1 MQMKKNILALLCS
14 LPLAAA
20 TAQNGWNTLSTGTSL
35 SLLAVQALAADT
47 VFIVG
52 DDGLL
57 LKSFNGGGTFTSFQ
71 DTSQMIYTALHFRT
85 ADTGLVASGTGVIRR
100 TTNGGQT
107 FLNSGNCTCLITS
120 ICFSGSQVG
129 LYSGLNGLYR
139 STDGGASFGS
149 TPLLI
154 TAIPVGLVSPAPG
167 IFIGHKSSVIR
178 KSTDYG
184 LTFSRDTIHTAS
196 NYPIVSTTFFNTQ
209 QAYAMTADGY
219 QYYSGDQGSTWT
231 QVNNA
236 PLTNIQTMKF
246 LDSLTGYLIEGPLRN
261 HIYKT
266 VNGGQTWSLDYTST
280 SAMESISTKGN
291 VVYICGQLGLA
302 LKNDSYTG
310 ISENA
315 ENQSATLYPNPVSS
329 NTDEITLQLPH
340 NTGGTYTITDLT
352 GRVVQ
357 AGMLAGRSTHISTA
371 TLVSGMYLVHT
382 GTTQNAALKLIRQ

>member
-1 MQMKKNILALLCS
+1 MKKNILALVCS
-14 LPLAAA
+14 LSLAAA
-20 TAQNGWNTLSTGTSL
+20 TAQNGWNVLTTNTTLSL
-35 SLLAVQALAADT
+35 NRVQALAADT
-47 VFIVG
+47 IFISG
-52 DDGLL
+52 DDGIL
-57 LKSFNGGGTFTSFQ
+57 LKSFDGGGTFTTFQ
-71 DTSQMIYTALHFRT
+71 DTSQLIYTALHFLT

-120 ICFSGSQVG
+120 ICFTDSQVG

-184 LTFSRDTIHTAS
+184 QTFSRDTIHTAS
-196 NYPIVSTTFFNTQ
+196 NYPIVSTTFFNAQ

-219 QYYSGDQGSTWT
+219 QYYTGDQGSTWT

-266 VNGGQTWSLDYTST
+266 VNGGQTWNLDYTSA
-280 SAMESISTKGN
+280 SAMESMAIKGN
-291 VVYICGQLGLA
+291 VIYICGQQGLA

-310 ISENA
+310 LRENTTQHTA
-315 ENQSATLYPNPVSS
+315 KIYPNPVSS
-329 NTDEITLQLPH
+329 STAEVTLQLPQ
-340 NTGGTYTITDLT
+340 NTGGQYTITDLS
-352 GRVVQ
+352 GRVM
-357 AGMLAGRSTHISTA
+357 ASGKLTGTATHISTA
-371 TLVSGMYLVHT
+371 TLAPGMYLLHA
-382 GTTQNAALKLIRQ
+382 GTTGNGTLKLIKQ